1 MAAIRDGLGRVR
13 VAGEAIYQRET
24 LLEGCFAPD
33 RWWPL
38 PPPFLVLPLFTSPSS
53 TPFSLPPSPPPI
65 SPASFLVPVP
75 GTHSITTTPLTRP
88 RTAPGSV
95 LESINVTGDWWK
107 WTRRGANGRSGNGG
121 KSNGGGWERK
131 HEKTR
136 ELTRITPRVSKG
148 EGGRLKAR
156 LISAQQSLYLWGGE
170 ISRRGTVGNMPP
182 EVSGG

>member
-13 VAGEAIYQRET
+13 VAGEAIYQKET

-53 TPFSLPPSPPPI
+53 TPFSLPPSPP
-65 SPASFLVPVP
+65 SPPLSPYFSRIFSHSVP

-107 WTRRGANGRSGNGG
+107 WTRWGGNGRLGNGG

-131 HEKTR
+131 YEETK
-136 ELTRITPRVSKG
+136 
-148 EGGRLKAR
+148 RLCLVLVVAWESWKFAWF
-156 LISAQQSLYLWGGE
+156 LHSNCFIF
-170 ISRRGTVGNMPP
+170 
-182 EVSGG
+182 